1 MSNYCSQKFWWLSVE
16 PERRSILSCCST
28 TTQKI
33 DLKWLEQNPGQLFNT
48 PELQRERQEMLND
61 VAVASCEDTCW
72 RAERQGLASR
82 RTVMKSDVKTHTNIN
97 AEPEHLHVNFGSDC
111 NLTCVYCTKQYS
123 TAWLRDIEKNGPYVD
138 EERHKINFNDKILL
152 KLGQNKILNS
162 SSYQFILD
170 EASKYKNIKSMEV
183 TGGEPF
189 LNNQLVDLLDR
200 FNVPKI
206 ITTGLGVSQ
215 ARLTKI
221 LDQLDHNKVR
231 FVISAENCGSAY
243 EFIRYGNSYD
253 NFLKNLEIIGQR
265 FEYSFL
271 SVVSNLTIHGF
282 AEFERTFRDRVI
294 QVNFCT
300 DPNYLA
306 TNVLDNVSRDILQST
321 NFNNSNNEIQQTL
334 AIPYTSEQKTN
345 LQTFLKRFVE
355 LRKDLALDIFPQSF
369 TTWLNKP

>member
-1 MSNYCSQKFWWLSVE
+1 LSVE
-16 PERRSILSCCST
+16 PERRSILSCCSA

-82 RTVMKSDVKTHTNIN
+82 RTAMKSNVKTHTNIN

-138 EERHKINFNDKILL
+138 QERHKINFNDKILL
-152 KLGQNKILNS
+152 KLGQNEILNS

-170 EASKYKNIKSMEV
+170 ETSKYKNIKSMEV

-200 FNVPKI
+200 FDAPKI

-243 EFIRYGNSYD
+243 EFVRYGNSYD
-253 NFLKNLEIIGQR
+253 IFLKNLEIIGQR

-282 AEFERTFRDRVI
+282 AEFERTFKDQVI
-294 QVNFCT
+294 KVNFCT

-306 TNVLDNVSRDILQST
+306 TNVLDNVSRNILQST
-321 NFNNSNNEIQQTL
+321 NFNNSNDDIQQTL
-334 AIPYTSEQKTN
+334 AIPYTSEQKQN
-345 LQTFLKRFVE
+345 LQTFIKRFVE

-369 TTWLNKP
+369 ITWLNTP